1 MIDKFVL
8 LIMIIS
14 PMEGAFAQS
23 PVEDEMPIVT
33 AEIRVLGS
41 SGKLLAGGD
50 RFMVV
55 NEPCNLSGSRNLEYD
70 KSKQIK

>member
-8 LIMIIS
+8 LIMTIS

-33 AEIRVLGS
+33 A
-41 SGKLLAGGD
+41 
-50 RFMVV
+50 
-55 NEPCNLSGSRNLEYD
+55 
-70 KSKQIK
+70 